1 VLIAS
6 FRDGLKVAV
15 ADSEV
20 DCCLTLPPCVID
32 TSFVLQLPEAITTPP
47 ALRADQVTE
56 LSVAARGFLLNLAQI
71 AYNECEHPVR
81 PESDN
86 SSEVCRF

>member
-1 VLIAS
+1 MVLVCVS
-6 FRDGLKVAV
+6 
-15 ADSEV
+15 
-20 DCCLTLPPCVID
+20 LTIYLLSANLTVHPV
-32 TSFVLQLPEAITTPP
+32 SQLPEAITTPP

-86 SSEVCRF
+86 SSEVRAVSSMW